1 MKAASINFILSLLS
15 SCSMSVWLCVYIANM
30 VLWVLHAYLCCRSSV
45 LRLLT
50 VYPICRIEFMVSGT
64 ENGAAF
70 NCIVDALQMQGLV
83 MSLKLFDETTAMLI
97 LT

>member
-1 MKAASINFILSLLS
+1 M
-15 SCSMSVWLCVYIANM
+15 
-30 VLWVLHAYLCCRSSV
+30 
-45 LRLLT
+45 RLLT